1 MFEPAFPPNM
11 ADANSEMV
19 AQIMSRAEF
28 VTGAAVRISCS
39 LMEATTSNEPAHVVE
54 EGVAA
59 VDLLSV
65 MTKYRYSTP
74 DLRRQDHSS
83 EFKNQPTCE

>member
-65 MTKYRYSTP
+65 MTKYR
-74 DLRRQDHSS
+74 
-83 EFKNQPTCE
+83 